1 MSFQAKYPGICGF
14 CGERFSEGAE
24 IRSTED
30 DGWVHAPTCPD
41 PEDEPDLVTAGHGG
55 RCPDC
60 NLHHRGECF

>member
-1 MSFQAKYPGICGF
+1 MSFTARYPGVCGH
-14 CGERFSEGAE
+14 CGERYPEGTE

-30 DGWVHAPTCPD
+30 DGWVHAPRCPD
-41 PEDEPDLVTAGHGG
+41 PEGDPDLTTHVS